1 MSPPIDP
8 GTRHADAALR
18 ASEQRFRDLVEAIPQ
33 LIWTCTADGACD
45 YLSPQWRAYTGLPEA
60 GQLGYGWL
68 DQIHPADREDAHA
81 RWAVA
86 AATGGVFDMQMRIR
100 RGDGAYRWFQT
111 RGTPVRDDAG
121 GIAKWFGSNTDIQEL
136 RDAQAAMVRLT
147 GDLEARALA
156 PTDDLRAASTEHVS
170 VARQLKVAQ
179 RIAEVGSW
187 EFDLASQQVSWSEQL
202 YRIVGLDPRSPVLDF
217 RAQEAIYA
225 PASWQLLSDA
235 VQRAIAGAGAYE
247 LTLELV
253 RSDGDRRTVIA
264 RGEAVLGATGAI
276 EKLVG
281 TLQDVTELARARS
294 ALVAL
299 AERTQIATAVARV
312 GIWEWSLADNVLVW
326 DDMMR
331 RLYDVRPGEFA
342 GAYEAWRSRIHPEDL
357 VAAESELRDA
367 IAGTR
372 DFQTEFRVVWR
383 TGEVRHLRPAAAVQ
397 RDPDTGQP
405 IRVIGVNWDITE
417 QRLAETALRR
427 NEALQRGILAHAGS
441 SIIATDRDGTI
452 TLFNRAA
459 EELLGYAAEEVIG
472 SATPIAIHAPDQIE
486 ARRAALERDLGV
498 RLESA
503 REVVLYTARQG
514 KPETHE
520 WAYLRKDGSRVPVL
534 LTVSAL
540 RDDAGAISGY
550 LGIALDL
557 TLRKQ
562 EEAALVEL
570 NRLLAER
577 SAQAES
583 ASHAKTMFLANMSHE
598 IRTPMNAI
606 TGVSYLLNR
615 AELSHEQRDLVG
627 TLNSATK
634 TLLGMINDVLDLSK
648 IEAQQL
654 TLDEGPFELSQLL
667 GDLGVM
673 MVALASEKQ
682 LELVFDTDEVAPERL
697 IGDSM
702 RLTQILTNLV
712 GNAIKFTA
720 TGVVRLAIRVVA
732 GDGARTWLRFEVRD
746 TGPGIDDD
754 LRARLFTP
762 FTQADHPGARRTGG
776 TGLGLA
782 IVRQLATLMGGEV
795 GVESTPG
802 VGSEF
807 WCRLPFGRAAR
818 ERRESWPDRL
828 KLLIVEPHDLQR
840 AAVVSSARRYGWQ
853 TVDAASSAQV
863 LAQVVAHDRDGA
875 PFDAVLLDGSPTG
888 SSALAVLRSVRAA
901 TELARQPAILLMAA
915 RDLAAVRSH
924 ELGRSADAVLGKPI
938 TGSALFDAV
947 TRAVSARAAPRL
959 GPVDPI
965 ATTAGR
971 KRLTGT
977 RLLVVD
983 DSKLNQIVVC
993 RIMEREGARVET
1005 ADDGRDAVA
1014 RVQADPG
1021 GYDAVL
1027 MDVQMPELDGIEA
1040 TRRIR
1045 RITGCA
1051 SLPIIAVTAGALP
1064 AERELVLDAGVND
1077 VISKPFDPEVVVA
1090 SLRKHV
1096 KRVRG
1101 RSVPIMVP
1109 RPSRPAWPAIDG
1121 IDVPGTEA
1129 RLGGDLATFGSLLRL
1144 FTVDLADAERALSP
1158 APTAAD
1164 RAGLAS
1170 RLHTLRGTAG
1180 NLGALD
1186 LNAAATQTER
1196 WLRADQLALAGEGL
1210 RGVCEQIA
1218 RLRRSIGEYLARSA
1232 ASPPRTPSAASTEAI
1247 DPALDPTLDPALD
1260 PGALAAF
1267 LQRLQDR
1274 DLDAA
1279 SSPFVRS
1286 PALAGALGDR
1296 DHARMCSLLDRLDFE
1311 AALQI
1316 VGRLTRPGESGDAPA

>member
-1 MSPPIDP
+1 M
-8 GTRHADAALR
+8 H
-18 ASEQRFRDLVEAIPQ
+18 
-33 LIWTCTADGACD
+33 
-45 YLSPQWRAYTGLPEA
+45 
-60 GQLGYGWL
+60 
-68 DQIHPADREDAHA
+68 
-81 RWAVA
+81 
-86 AATGGVFDMQMRIR
+86 
-100 RGDGAYRWFQT
+100 
-111 RGTPVRDDAG
+111 
-121 GIAKWFGSNTDIQEL
+121 
-136 RDAQAAMVRLT
+136 
-147 GDLEARALA
+147 
-156 PTDDLRAASTEHVS
+156 
-170 VARQLKVAQ
+170 
-179 RIAEVGSW
+179 
-187 EFDLASQQVSWSEQL
+187 
-202 YRIVGLDPRSPVLDF
+202 
-217 RAQEAIYA
+217 
-225 PASWQLLSDA
+225 
-235 VQRAIAGAGAYE
+235 
-247 LTLELV
+247 
-253 RSDGDRRTVIA
+253 
-264 RGEAVLGATGAI
+264 
-276 EKLVG
+276 
-281 TLQDVTELARARS
+281 
-294 ALVAL
+294 
-299 AERTQIATAVARV
+299 
-312 GIWEWSLADNVLVW
+312 
-326 DDMMR
+326 
-331 RLYDVRPGEFA
+331 RLYDVGPGEFA
-342 GAYEAWRSRIHPEDL
+342 GAYDAWRSRVHPEDL
-357 VAAESELRDA
+357 AATEAELNHA
-367 IAGTR
+367 LAGTR
-372 DFQTEFRVVWR
+372 DFQTEFRVVWK

-397 RDPDTGQP
+397 RDPATGQP

-459 EELLGYAAEEVIG
+459 EELLGYAAHEVIG
-472 SATPIAIHAPDQIE
+472 SATPVAIHDPAQIE
-486 ARRAALERDLGV
+486 ARRAVLEHELGF

-503 REVVLYTARQG
+503 REVVLYRARQG

-562 EEAALVEL
+562 DEAALVEL

-615 AELSHEQRDLVG
+615 TELSQEQRELVH
-627 TLNSATK
+627 TLHSATK

-673 MVALASEKQ
+673 MTALASEKQ
-682 LELVFDTDEVAPERL
+682 LELVFDTDEAAPEGL

-746 TGPGIDDD
+746 TGPGIDED
-754 LRARLFTP
+754 LLPRLFTP
-762 FTQADHPGARRTGG
+762 FTQADLPGARRGAG

-782 IVRQLATLMGGEV
+782 IVRQLATLMGGEA
-795 GVESTPG
+795 GVTSTQG

-807 WCRLPFGRAAR
+807 WCRLPFRVAR
-818 ERRESWPDRL
+818 ERRGSWPMNL
-828 KLLIVEPHDLQR
+828 KLLIVEPHDLHR
-840 AAVVSSARRYGWQ
+840 AAVASSARRLGWQ
-853 TVDAASSAQV
+853 VVETCASEQL
-863 LAQVVAHDRDGA
+863 LAQVVAEDRAGA
-875 PFDAVLLDGSPTG
+875 PFDAVLLDASPPG
-888 SSALAVLRSVRAA
+888 SSALAALRAIRAA

-915 RDLAAVRSH
+915 RDLAAVRSQD
-924 ELGRSADAVLGKPI
+924 LGRSADAVLGKPI
-938 TGSALFDAV
+938 AGSALFDAV
-947 TRAVSARAAPRL
+947 TQAVDARAALPLR
-959 GPVDPI
+959 PVDTV
-965 ATTAGR
+965 AKTASG

-1005 ADDGRDAVA
+1005 ADDGREAVA
-1014 RVQADPG
+1014 RVVADPA

-1027 MDVQMPELDGIEA
+1027 MDVQMPDLDGIEA

-1045 RITGCA
+1045 QIAGCA

-1064 AERELVLDAGVND
+1064 AERQRVLDAGVND

-1090 SLRKHV
+1090 SIRKHI
-1096 KRVRG
+1096 KRAPG
-1101 RSVPIMVP
+1101 RTMVVPVAAPVAAPVAIPVAIPVAVSVARPP
-1109 RPSRPAWPAIDG
+1109 RSAWPAIDG
-1121 IDVPGTEA
+1121 IDVGDAER
-1129 RLGGDLATFGSLLRL
+1129 RLGGDLAMFGSLLGL
-1144 FTVDLADAERALSP
+1144 FAVDLDAAERAFATAP
-1158 APTAAD
+1158 AGWD
-1164 RAGLAS
+1164 HDQLAH
-1170 RLHTLRGTAG
+1170 RLHALRGAAG
-1180 NLGALD
+1180 NLGALE
-1186 LNAAATQTER
+1186 LHAAATQTER
-1196 WLRADQLALAGEGL
+1196 WLRADQRASAVEGM
-1210 RGVCEQIA
+1210 RGVRAQIA
-1218 RLRRSIGEYLARSA
+1218 RLGRSIGEFLASPA
-1232 ASPPRTPSAASTEAI
+1232 ASRPSAPSPASTE
-1247 DPALDPTLDPALD
+1247 PLDPA
-1260 PGALAAF
+1260 ALAAF
-1267 LQRLQDR
+1267 VQRLQDH
-1274 DLDAA
+1274 DLDA
-1279 SSPFVRS
+1279 SRSPFARS

-1296 DHARMCSLLDRLDFE
+1296 EHARMCGLLDRLDFE

-1316 VGRLTRPGESGDAPA
+1316 VRRLAQPRDVGPARAAPV